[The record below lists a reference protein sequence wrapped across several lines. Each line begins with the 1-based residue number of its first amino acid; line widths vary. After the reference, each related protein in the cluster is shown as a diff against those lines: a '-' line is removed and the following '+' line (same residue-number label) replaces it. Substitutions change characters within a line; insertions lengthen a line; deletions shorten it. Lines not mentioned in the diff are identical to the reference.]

1 MDKEVY
7 LAERSLLIQLEDNAS
22 QSLDKTLLAMSAG
35 ALGLSMT
42 FIKQFAPQPQKIE
55 LLKWAWV
62 LFIASL
68 LLTLGSLFIT
78 QVACRRQRSELDK
91 VYTNEKTEK
100 NCTNPWADITKFIST
115 GSIVAFIAGASLL
128 ALFAF
133 ANI

>member
-100 NCTNPWADITKFIST
+100 DCINPWANITKLIST
-115 GSIVAFIAGASLL
+115 GSIVTFIAGACLL

-133 ANI
+133 TNI